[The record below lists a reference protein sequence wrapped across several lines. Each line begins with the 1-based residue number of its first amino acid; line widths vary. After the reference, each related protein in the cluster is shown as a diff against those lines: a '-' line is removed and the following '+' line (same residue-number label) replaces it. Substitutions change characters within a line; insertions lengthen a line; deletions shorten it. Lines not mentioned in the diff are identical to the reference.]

1 MTSKDIKKRFNAA
14 AAAYILG
21 ESPSVEVVG
30 APEKISV
37 VREVLQASRNLYEEL
52 QLPDTHLTRV
62 ITLLE
67 KKRAAAREFYER
79 VGTTWIL

>member
-1 MTSKDIKKRFNAA
+1 MTNKDIKKRFNAA
-14 AAAYILG
+14 AASYILG
-21 ESPSVEVVG
+21 ESPDVEVVG

-52 QLPDTHLTRV
+52 HLPDTHLTRV

>member
-14 AAAYILG
+14 AASYILG

-52 QLPDTHLTRV
+52 QRPDTRLTRV
-62 ITLLE
+62 ISLLE
-67 KKRAAAREFYER
+67 KKREAARAFHER
-79 VGTTWIL
+79 VGSTWIL

>member
-14 AAAYILG
+14 AASYILG
-21 ESPSVEVVG
+21 ESPSVEVMG
-30 APEKISV
+30 TPEKISV